1 MSTWSG
7 LRQTLVLSLAG
18 FLDTDEARAEAVLWL
33 EEGFGKSRAWIAAN
47 GTESVPFVMQAQIA
61 AWLKRREI
69 GEPWQL
75 ILGWTTF
82 RGRRFKVTR
91 DTLIPR
97 PETELAVEEALKLGR
112 ARGAARIVDI
122 GTGSGI
128 IAISLALE
136 SPWPTAAVELSPA
149 ALAVAKENAETLG
162 ARAAF
167 FEGSLL
173 DPLPDAFFADGRALV
188 VANLPYVD
196 PADAPGL
203 QRELDF
209 EPASALFAADRG
221 LALNKQLLRDARARG
236 ACGIVLEL
244 GAGQGD
250 ELAAFARAS
259 GWAASRIVKDWH
271 GHDRVLV
278 AERGGEVA
286 R

>member
-7 LRQTLVLSLAG
+7 LRQTLASTLTA
-18 FLDTDEARAEAVLWL
+18 FLDAEEARAEAVLWL
-33 EEGFGKSRAWIAAN
+33 EEGLGKSRAWIMAN
-47 GTESVPFVMQAQIA
+47 GSEAVPFAAQAQVA

-75 ILGWTTF
+75 ILGWTRF
-82 RGRRFKVTR
+82 RGRRFRVTR

-97 PETELAVEEALKLGR
+97 PETELAVEESLKLGR
-112 ARGAARIVDI
+112 KCGVKRVVDI

-136 SPWPTAAVELSPA
+136 SPWPLSAVELSPG
-149 ALAVAKENAETLG
+149 ALKIARANAEGLG
-162 ARAAF
+162 ARVDF
-167 FEGSLL
+167 HEGSLL
-173 DPLPDAFFADGRALV
+173 DPLPEAFFADGRALV

-196 PADAPGL
+196 PADAAGL

-209 EPASALFAADRG
+209 EPASALFAADHG
-221 LALNKQLLRDARARG
+221 LALNKQLLRDARTRG

-244 GAGQGD
+244 GTGQGD
-250 ELAAFARAS
+250 ELAAFAIAC
-259 GWAASRIVKDWH
+259 GWQTPRVVKDWH

-278 AERGGEVA
+278 AEA
-286 R
+286 P

>member
-7 LRQTLVLSLAG
+7 LRQTLVSALAA
-18 FLDTDEARAEAVLWL
+18 FLDADEARAEATHWL
-33 EEGFGKSRAWIAAN
+33 EEGLGKSRSWITAN
-47 GTESVPFVMQAQIA
+47 GSEAVPFAARARIA
-61 AWLKRREI
+61 AWLKRRGA

-75 ILGWTTF
+75 ILGWTPF
-82 RGRRFKVTR
+82 RGGRFKVTR

-112 ARGAARIVDI
+112 ALHTARVVDI

-128 IAISLALE
+128 IAISLSLE
-136 SPWPTAAVELSPA
+136 GPWPVSAVELSPA
-149 ALAVAKENAETLG
+149 ALAVAKANAEVLG
-162 ARAAF
+162 ARVSF
-167 FEGSLL
+167 SEGSLL
-173 DPLPDAFFADGRALV
+173 DPLPDAFFADGRALI

-221 LALNKQLLRDARARG
+221 LSLNKQLLRDARARG

-244 GAGQGD
+244 GAGQGE
-250 ELAAFARAS
+250 ELAAFAAAC
-259 GWAASRIVKDWH
+259 GWQAVRVVKDWH

-278 AERGGEVA
+278 AEA
-286 R
+286 P

>member
-1 MSTWSG
+1 MTTWSR
-7 LRQTLVLSLAG
+7 LRQSLNESLAV
-18 FLDTDEARAEAVLWL
+18 FLDADEARAEAVLWL
-33 EEGFGKSRAWIAAN
+33 EEGLGKSRAWVMAN
-47 GTESVPFVMQAQIA
+47 GSEAVPFAVKAQVA
-61 AWLKRREI
+61 AWLKRRETS
-69 GEPWQL
+69 EPWQL
-75 ILGWTTF
+75 ILGWTPF

-97 PETELAVEEALKLGR
+97 PETELVVEEALTLGR
-112 ARGAARIVDI
+112 THKAARVVDI

-136 SPWPTAAVELSPA
+136 SPWTVSAVELSPA
-149 ALAVAKENAETLG
+149 ALVVAKENAESLG
-162 ARAAF
+162 ARVTF

-173 DPLPDAFFADGRALV
+173 DPLNDAFFADGCALV

-250 ELAAFARAS
+250 ELAAFAEAC
-259 GWAASRIVKDWH
+259 GWAAPRIVKDWH

-278 AERGGEVA
+278 AEA
-286 R
+286 P

>member
-1 MSTWSG
+1 MTFLSWFR
-7 LRQTLVLSLAG
+7 LRQSLTERLAS
-18 FLDTDEARAEAVLWL
+18 FLDADEARAEAALWL
-33 EEGFGKSRAWIAAN
+33 EEGLGKSRAWVMAN
-47 GTESVPFVMQAQIA
+47 GSEAVPFAAQAQIA
-61 AWLKRREI
+61 AWLKRRET

-75 ILGWTTF
+75 ILGWTPF
-82 RGRRFKVTR
+82 RGRRFRVTR

-97 PETELAVEEALKLGR
+97 PETELAVEEALELGR
-112 ARGAARIVDI
+112 ARGAKRVVDV

-128 IAISLALE
+128 IATSLALE
-136 SPWPTAAVELSPA
+136 SPWPLSAVELSQA
-149 ALAVAKENAETLG
+149 ALAVAEANADTLG
-162 ARAAF
+162 AKVAF

-221 LALNKQLLRDARARG
+221 LALNKQLLRDGRARG

-244 GAGQGD
+244 GAGQGA
-250 ELAAFARAS
+250 ELAAFATAC
-259 GWAASRIVKDWH
+259 GWTAARIVKDWH

-278 AERGGEVA
+278 AEA
-286 R
+286 P